1 MKGAKGFFGRMAAA
15 ALGCGLAAAAWGQS
29 TDPGFQSVIRIF
41 KGQQTA
47 RLVENA
53 TSARVM
59 DGSLATVAPDG
70 DTRLLLTG
78 LKPGRTVLTHTRKD
92 GTPVA
97 EQVVV
102 MPPLSANALEVYG
115 LVADIPGINV
125 YEVQERTVID
135 GRLASGSDVDRVK
148 SIADAMGESVL
159 NLTVLDTGASNDVI
173 TDFIKR
179 NAGVDGLTVSIFGDT
194 AYLRGTVA
202 SEAVRSNVVALAA
215 TQIANVMDMLT
226 VQTGMIETEV
236 VFLRV
241 ENSKGHDWGMNLF
254 GGSTDVLGLNAGLS
268 GSQNYAE
275 NVWSTPQIAVSW
287 SASLAPAINALVSG
301 GQAEVVARP
310 RIGTRIGETGR
321 FLSGGEMYYKTAG
334 EISGDLDSVEYGIEL
349 TVAPQYLLDRQLC
362 NNIKINLSY
371 PVAQSGSAD
380 LSLDKYTIESTVVCE
395 VGQSIVIS
403 GLTEHINELQ
413 NEKTPLLGHI
423 PVLRLFF
430 SHRQR
435 TTKDSE
441 LVAIITPRVLGQELS
456 EAREDGA
463 SEAVHAERAK
473 LEAKDAEAAARAQE
487 EHVLAQRMVEASIAQ
502 AEADGAKAERRA
514 MEEEIK
520 AKREAEKEREKAEK
534 LKAKEREREER
545 RLEQEK
551 AKRLEAAKKRKAKR
565 EAEKAAK
572 AKAEE
577 LEKAAKA
584 KEEERE
590 RAEKAK
596 QEEREKAAK
605 AKEEAREQKALQKEK
620 EKQERLA
627 AEEAAKAEREAEKK
641 RIAEEKERRKAEK
654 LQEEER
660 KKAEKLQ
667 EEERKKAEKL
677 QEEERKRLEK
687 EKAKQLAA
695 KKEAKA
701 KREAE
706 KAAKAKAEE
715 RERAEK
721 AKQEEREK
729 AAKAKEEARAQK
741 ALQKEKEKQER
752 LAAKEA
758 AKAAKEA
765 AKAEREA
772 EKKRIAEEKE
782 RKKEEA
788 KLQAEARKQEE
799 LLRKQEEAARRAA
812 EKEAQTEQKVQK
824 TTEEI
829 LAREIE
835 LLEQKEAEIAKEQ
848 EKAAKKAEKSA
859 KKAKE

>member
-1 MKGAKGFFGRMAAA
+1 MKGLTGIFGRMAAA
-15 ALGCGLAAAAWGQS
+15 ALGCALAAAAWGQS
-29 TDPGFQSVIRIF
+29 ADPGFQSVIRIF

-53 TSARVM
+53 TSARVL
-59 DGSLATVAPDG
+59 DGSLATVVPDG
-70 DTRLLLTG
+70 NARVLLTG

-241 ENSKGHDWGMNLF
+241 ETSKGHDWGMNLF

-268 GSQNYAE
+268 GNQNYAE

-287 SASLAPAINALVSG
+287 SASLAPVVNALVSG

-441 LVAIITPRVLGQELS
+441 LVAIITPRVLGRELS
-456 EAREDGA
+456 EEREDGV
-463 SEAVHAERAK
+463 SEAAHAERAK
-473 LEAKDAEAAARAQE
+473 LEARDAEAAARAQE
-487 EHVLAQRMVEASIAQ
+487 EHVLAQRMVEASVAQ

-520 AKREAEKEREKAEK
+520 AKREAEKERAKTEK
-534 LKAKEREREER
+534 LQAKEREREER
-545 RLEQEK
+545 RLEKEKAERRAARAEAKAKREAEAAAKAKAEERAAAEKAKAEERERAAKAKEEARAQKALQKEKEKAERLAAKEAAKAEREAEKKRIAEEKERKKAEKLQEEERQREERRLAEEK

-577 LEKAAKA
+577 RERAAKA
-584 KEEERE
+584 KEEE
-590 RAEKAK
+590 
-596 QEEREKAAK
+596 
-605 AKEEAREQKALQKEK
+605 
-620 EKQERLA
+620 
-627 AEEAAKAEREAEKK
+627 
-641 RIAEEKERRKAEK
+641 
-654 LQEEER
+654 
-660 KKAEKLQ
+660 
-667 EEERKKAEKL
+667 
-677 QEEERKRLEK
+677 
-687 EKAKQLAA
+687 
-695 KKEAKA
+695 
-701 KREAE
+701 
-706 KAAKAKAEE
+706 
-715 RERAEK
+715 
-721 AKQEEREK
+721 
-729 AAKAKEEARAQK
+729 RAQK

-758 AKAAKEA
+758 AKAQ
-765 AKAEREA
+765 REA

-782 RKKEEA
+782 RQKAEKLQEEARKREESLRKKEEA
-788 KLQAEARKQEE
+788 RLAAEAEKLQKEARKQEE
-799 LLRKQEEAARRAA
+799 RLRKQEEAERRAA
-812 EKEAQTEQKVQK
+812 EKAAQSRQKVQK
-824 TTEEI
+824 VQKSTEEI
-829 LAREIE
+829 LAKEIE
-835 LLEQKEAEIAKEQ
+835 LLEKQEAEIAKEQ
-848 EKAAKKAEKSA
+848 EKAAKKAA
-859 KKAKE
+859 KKAKK